1 MGAPPLN
8 PRSLL
13 FTLYGDYVRPLG
25 HEDVRVGALVRLAAE
40 LGVTGNALRS
50 ALSRMTREGWLAARR
65 NGGPPRYR
73 LSSRGRELI
82 EEGTRRI
89 YGHHRAAWDGRWL
102 LVSYSLPEPRRGQ
115 RDRLRQGLSFLGLGS
130 LGNGLFVTP
139 HDLRPQVRDLIGRC
153 GVEADVTIHH
163 GTLEWPAD
171 PAQVVARAWDLDRL
185 AARYAEFL
193 ERTGRDLAEAAGL
206 DDRDAFCRR
215 FLLTHEFRRFP
226 FSDPDLPDALL
237 PSGWVGSA
245 ARAAFLECNARLRQP
260 AERFYSAVAE
270 RETIVDNGDRNGD
283 VLIPGHPTPRYPPPQ
298 PSPSRGEGAR
308 GEGAQRA

>member
-1 MGAPPLN
+1 MAVPPLN

-25 HEDVRVGALVRLAAE
+25 QREVRVGALVRVAAE
-40 LGVTGNALRS
+40 LGVTGSALRT
-50 ALSRMTREGWLAARR
+50 ALSRMTREGWLAAQRR
-65 NGGPPRYR
+65 DGAPRYR
-73 LSSRGRELI
+73 LSDRGEDLI

-139 HDLRPQVRDLIGRC
+139 HDLRDQVRDLILRH
-153 GVEADVTIHH
+153 GVEADVTLHH
-163 GTLEWPAD
+163 GTLEWPPDA
-171 PAQVVARAWDLDRL
+171 AQVVARAWDLDRL
-185 AARYAEFL
+185 AARYADFL
-193 ERTGRDLAEAAGL
+193 ARARGELPQAGEL
-206 DDRDAFCRR
+206 GDRDAFRRR

-237 PSGWVGSA
+237 PPGWVGASA
-245 ARAAFLECNARLRQP
+245 RGAFLEHNARLRP
-260 AERFYSAVAE
+260 AAERFYCAIAE
-270 RETIVDNGDRNGD
+270 MDTVVDNGERS
-283 VLIPGHPTPRYPPPQ
+283 RPPD
-298 PSPSRGEGAR
+298 GGT
-308 GEGAQRA
+308 